1 MSQPV
6 ALPIRVTVE
15 APARLHF
22 GILDLRGHRGRRFG
36 GIGAAVPT
44 PSLLLEATPHP
55 LLTAEGPDAGRALEF
70 GRRYLE
76 ATGLT
81 GGAHLRVHRVIPS
94 HVGLGSGTQMA
105 LAVARALAELY
116 GQPSEPL
123 TLARAVGRG
132 QRSAIG
138 TWTFALGGFVLEG
151 GRRSDGGV
159 APLIS
164 RLPIPPGWRCVIAI
178 PEGRPGLSG
187 SAEAAAFRELPPP
200 EEREVERVA
209 HLVLMQLLPALADAD
224 LTAFGAALTEVQRV
238 TGGWFAP
245 AQGGAFSPG
254 ATEAL
259 VERMAAFGAAGVGQS
274 SWGPTVYALVPQE
287 DAAQDLG
294 QRLRAWLG
302 GRGVVLETGFS
313 ERGALVSSE
322 FTGVGPGPGRPAGG
336 GGGRPAKPD

>member
-1 MSQPV
+1 MSQRTERP
-6 ALPIRVTVE
+6 LRVTVD

-44 PSLLLEATPHP
+44 PSVLLDAVPQER
-55 LLTAEGPDAGRALEF
+55 LTAEGPDAGRALEF
-70 GRRYLE
+70 GQRYL
-76 ATGLT
+76 AAARIA
-81 GGAHLRVHRVIPS
+81 GGAHLRVHRAIPA
-94 HVGLGSGTQMA
+94 HAGLGSGTQMA

-123 TLARAVGRG
+123 ALARAVGRG

-151 GRRSDGGV
+151 GRKSGGDP

-164 RLPIPPGWRCVIAI
+164 RLPIPPAWRCVIAI

-187 SAEAAAFRELPPP
+187 SAEAAAFRDLPPP
-200 EEREVERVA
+200 AEREVEQVA

-224 LTAFGAALTEVQRV
+224 LTAFGAALTEVQRI

-245 AQGGAFSPG
+245 AQGGAFAPG
-254 ATEAL
+254 VTEAL
-259 VERMAAFGAAGVGQS
+259 VGRMAAFGAAGVGQS
-274 SWGPTVYALVPQE
+274 SWGPTAYGLVPQE
-287 DAAQDLG
+287 EAAQDLG
-294 QRLRAWLG
+294 QRVRAWLG
-302 GRGVVLETGFS
+302 DRGTVLETPFS

-322 FTGVGPGPGRPAGG
+322 WTGVGTS
-336 GGGRPAKPD
+336 